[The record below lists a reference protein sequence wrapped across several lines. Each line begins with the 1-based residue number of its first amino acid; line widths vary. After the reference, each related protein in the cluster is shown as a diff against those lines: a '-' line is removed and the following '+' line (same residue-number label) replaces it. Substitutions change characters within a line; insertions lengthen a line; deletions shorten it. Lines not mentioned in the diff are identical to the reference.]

1 MDNDFWH
8 NELGLENYRE
18 RSGTNSREG
27 SSGAAGISHGS
38 LAPRETRKES
48 RTDFPQG
55 IVCDQL
61 FQSILPVDSDFFGAE
76 AQLDEES
83 TQRLLLSLS
92 SPTIHDSVQQ
102 NQETVTPDKGK
113 RERFETSDAA
123 EYSISAEVSTTRI
136 EKRRANSDD
145 STVSLKD
152 ILALALPRV
161 DPYSRQRLLEIHS
174 LLRRGSLD
182 IRGFIRELRNV
193 IGPAMLRELATEL
206 ENNQSNFLEDEN
218 AYVVPHSEANPLGL
232 ASPSR
237 DESIDETSTMEVSA
251 APSTGAEVSSSESAP
266 LSTSQSASATR
277 PKKRAWTRLEHYVF
291 LKAMQIYGR
300 GKWKYIADVLP
311 GRTPNQVASH
321 AKKFFLR
328 QRKSIKDKRMRSI
341 HDLILSSPEMREVEH
356 ALESGAIETPGF
368 DLAALGIAR
377 KVQTMFPMAT
387 HPYHDTKHGAWGAR
401 APVSEVT
408 SGHGKRSLQ
417 TCTEYGQMD
426 PFFNDPVSRGCDMRL
441 RRLEYTAQLLRQ
453 TISTMR
459 AQTCGGLVDPR
470 GS

>member
-1 MDNDFWH
+1 MDHDFWRT
-8 NELGLENYRE
+8 ELGLDSERE
-18 RSGTNSREG
+18 RAGANSREG
-27 SSGAAGISHGS
+27 SVGAIGTSFNTSRAGAA
-38 LAPRETRKES
+38 RVETQ
-48 RTDFPQG
+48 TDFDRR
-55 IVCDQL
+55 VACDQFL
-61 FQSILPVDSDFFGAE
+61 ENILPIESDFFIEGC
-76 AQLDEES
+76 QLDES

-92 SPTIHDSVQQ
+92 SPTTHEQIRLDH
-102 NQETVTPDKGK
+102 ELVTPEKSK
-113 RERFETSDAA
+113 RERCE
-123 EYSISAEVSTTRI
+123 ISEPEEDPKPVEISTTNVTQ
-136 EKRRANSDD
+136 ERATCDD

-161 DPYSRQRLLEIHS
+161 DPYSRQRLLELHS

-182 IRGFIRELRNV
+182 VRGFIRELRNV
-193 IGPAMLRELATEL
+193 IGARMLRALATEL
-206 ENNQSNFLEDEN
+206 EANQPITLEDDSMF
-218 AYVVPHSEANPLGL
+218 APSQSESPLL
-232 ASPSR
+232 QAPTQNRS
-237 DESIDETSTMEVSA
+237 ESIGEASALDLSA
-251 APSTGAEVSSSESAP
+251 AASATAEVSSSESAP
-266 LSTSQSASATR
+266 LSASQGASFSR

-341 HDLILSSPEMREVEH
+341 HDLILSSPEMREVEQ

-368 DLAALGIAR
+368 DLAALGIVR
-377 KVQTMFPMAT
+377 KVRSAFPTAMQSYQQAR
-387 HPYHDTKHGAWGAR
+387 HGSFGTTGPGDANSLGYAGQSFHIPGDQ
-401 APVSEVT
+401 AQIY
-408 SGHGKRSLQ
+408 RSL
-417 TCTEYGQMD
+417 
-426 PFFNDPVSRGCDMRL
+426 NDSVSRGCDMRL